1 MENLD
6 SYRLGLTPIYP
17 LPLYAAR
24 AKMAIAKEWL
34 EKNPSAEAQRGYE
47 NAVKRLQEIEV
58 DLLPYGSHLLPNE
71 YRWFLLN
78 WNANMEHA
86 CGGWTGKER
95 MLYKATH
102 PVEWK
107 YYMKTSKELSAKF
120 AQEVLAVKQYQVDNH
135 EDVVA
140 QVARERREMR
150 EAREVEAVTYGCCGS
165 KEVR

>member
-17 LPLYAAR
+17 LPLYVAR
-24 AKMAIAKEWL
+24 AKMAIAKERL
-34 EKNPSAEAQRGYE
+34 EKIPSKEAQQGYDD
-47 NAVKRLQEIEV
+47 AVKHLQKIEV

-78 WNANMEHA
+78 WNANMEHS

-95 MLYKATH
+95 ILYKANH

-120 AQEVLAVKQYQVDNH
+120 AQEVLAVKQYQADNH

-140 QVARERREMR
+140 QVARERREVR
-150 EAREVEAVTYGCCGS
+150 EAEVVTYGCCGS
-165 KEVR
+165 K

>member
-6 SYRLGLTPIYP
+6 SYRLGLAPIYP
-17 LPLYAAR
+17 LPLYTAR
-24 AKMAIAKEWL
+24 GKMAIAKEQV
-34 EKNPSAEAQRGYE
+34 EKNPSEETQQDY
-47 NAVKRLQEIEV
+47 NDAVKHLQQIEV

-78 WNANMEHA
+78 WNAIMEHT

-107 YYMKTSKELSAKF
+107 YYMKMSKELSAKYP
-120 AQEVLAVKQYQVDNH
+120 QEVLAVKQYQGEHHPDEVA
-135 EDVVA
+135 EVA
-140 QVARERREMR
+140 QMAREMR
-150 EAREVEAVTYGCCGS
+150 EAEAVTLGS
-165 KEVR
+165 GH